1 MGSGVLG
8 GKKQLTWWKSRNDL
22 KLKNEWNN
30 VLRIRHLVEGASPS
44 FLSSISLKIN
54 YCQGPGT
61 IFKDTKKWKTNKKVF
76 KALASVKTRSNSYNR
91 VFSCFTF
98 L

>member
-8 GKKQLTWWKSRNDL
+8 GKKQITWWKSRNDL

-44 FLSSISLKIN
+44 FLPSISLKIN

-61 IFKDTKKWKTNKKVF
+61 IFKDTKKMEN
-76 KALASVKTRSNSYNR
+76 
-91 VFSCFTF
+91 
-98 L
+98 